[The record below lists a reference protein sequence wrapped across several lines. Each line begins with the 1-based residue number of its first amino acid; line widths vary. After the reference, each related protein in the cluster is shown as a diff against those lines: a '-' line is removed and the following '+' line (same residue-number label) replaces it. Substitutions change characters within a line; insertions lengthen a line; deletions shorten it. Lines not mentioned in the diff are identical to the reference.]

1 MHPPEVHVT
10 PSLSRRRILRRYM
23 DLAKLLDLLHTRHM
37 YLRRADGFLDRLEG
51 ALFPTFRK
59 SINAAHRT
67 GELEYDADYFYSRS
81 RLGNYVSCWTLGAQD
96 NMALWQLYGGTRSS
110 IAVTTT
116 VDSLIRLCLSWR
128 RSAHIKQVQY
138 VDHRKVKTYVIGRYT
153 DVLEYKNLAYT
164 YEDELRVIVPAQDHG
179 WEGNEAGLRLP
190 ITDLNAFVRSIVV
203 APEADPNFKEA
214 VEGLCRKYGLNAP
227 VRRSVLAITPK

>member
-1 MHPPEVHVT
+1 
-10 PSLSRRRILRRYM
+10 M
-23 DLAKLLDLLHTRHM
+23 DLPKLLDLLHSKHL
-37 YLRRADGFLDRLEG
+37 YLRRADGFADRLEG

-59 SINAAHRT
+59 SINTAHRE
-67 GELEYDADYFYSRS
+67 GEMEYDADYFYRRS

-116 VDSLIRLCLSWR
+116 VDQLIRLCLTWR
-128 RSAHIKQVQY
+128 RSAHIKKVQY

-164 YEDELRVIVPAQDHG
+164 YEDELRVIVPAQDLG
-179 WEGNEAGLRLP
+179 WEGNQLGLQLP
-190 ITDLNAFVRSIVV
+190 ISDLNALVRSIVV
-203 APEADPNFKEA
+203 SPEADPRFKAA
-214 VEGLCRKYGLNAP
+214 VEDLCRKYGLNAP